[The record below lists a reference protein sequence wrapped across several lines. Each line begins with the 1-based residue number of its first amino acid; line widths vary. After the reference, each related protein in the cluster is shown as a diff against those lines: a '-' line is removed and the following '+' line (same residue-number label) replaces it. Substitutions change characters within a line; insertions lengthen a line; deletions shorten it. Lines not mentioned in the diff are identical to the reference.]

1 MRSVNDQFEN
11 FCNKLI
17 IKNLPKTYLENYKK
31 VKDQIDQIS
40 FNPKKI
46 ITSYAH
52 INNDNF
58 KIWASEK
65 VLKGNKLIITDHGGY
80 IDESSHF
87 NSMEK
92 YSDIYFK
99 WNKSDL
105 ASTKQVPPSLF
116 LKRRKTLK
124 ASELGKKFYF

>member
-1 MRSVNDQFEN
+1 MT
-11 FCNKLI
+11 KYHLI
-17 IKNLPKTYLENYKK
+17 
-31 VKDQIDQIS
+31 
-40 FNPKKI
+40 KKI
-46 ITSYAH
+46 ITSYTPV
-52 INNDNF
+52 NNDNF

-65 VLKGNKLIITDHGGY
+65 VLKGNKTIITDHGGY

-105 ASTKQVPPSLF
+105 LYQTSTSKLVLKRENKSGRLGKLF
-116 LKRRKTLK
+116 LT
-124 ASELGKKFYF
+124 